1 MKYLTK
7 EKRYDMIDVFNATS
21 RYLNDLLNIDNIN
34 FEQMVYR
41 IHLSN
46 VLTDHLSI
54 LAYI

>member
-46 VLTDHLSI
+46 VLTDHLNI